1 MRNEMRY
8 DIGNFE
14 VHSTVALWNG
24 IRDIVNNKVNDL
36 MWDYNEEY
44 EWFLDPHTMR
54 LYIYRP
60 EGKDY
65 LHIFI
70 QDIHAPALTLHGDVE
85 LTEEQLAYVKE
96 SEEVWG
102 KLPDGFFPFLEKEYS
117 IEEFDCVSCHNYI
130 EMNECTGQEHLCI
143 KVNEC
148 SPEEIIE
155 RVNKLIK
162 PVMDNIQMEA
172 RTEILPEDCE
182 LDACIYVPLSEA
194 GRSINSDKF
203 VERPPVRLHVDISCA
218 SGEAFIEE
226 EL

>member
-24 IRDIVNNKVNDL
+24 IRECINNKVNDL

-44 EWFLDPHTMR
+44 EWFLDSHTMR

-70 QDIHAPALTLHGDVE
+70 QDIHSPALTLHGDVE

-96 SEEVWG
+96 SEEVFG
-102 KLPDGFFPFLEKEYS
+102 KLPDGFFPFLEKEYFM
-117 IEEFDCVSCHNYI
+117 EEFDCVSRHDCVVVD
-130 EMNECTGQEHLCI
+130 ECTGQEHLCI
-143 KVNEC
+143 TVNDC

-182 LDACIYVPLSEA
+182 LDSCIYVPLSEA
-194 GRSINSDKF
+194 GRSINSDKL
-203 VERPPVRLHVDISCA
+203 VERPPVRLHVYISSA
-218 SGEAFIEE
+218 SGEDFMEE